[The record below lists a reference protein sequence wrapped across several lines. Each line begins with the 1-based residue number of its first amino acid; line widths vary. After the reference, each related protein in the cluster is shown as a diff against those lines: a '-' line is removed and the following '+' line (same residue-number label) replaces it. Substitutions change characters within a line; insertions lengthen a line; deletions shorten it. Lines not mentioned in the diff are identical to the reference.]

1 MKKMPPEIGTLI
13 QEFASDKIGVHPTAQ
28 LMHTLRMFDLC
39 ERQCFKMVMCD
50 FESPEFFTVVRD
62 GELVRVCS
70 LIFHYKVG
78 GDAYRGYGGPA

>member
-1 MKKMPPEIGTLI
+1 MGKIPPEIRTLI
-13 QEFASDKIGVHPTAQ
+13 QESASDRIGIHPTAK
-28 LMHTLRMFDLC
+28 LIHSLRMFDLC
-39 ERQCFKMVMCD
+39 ERQCFKMVICD

-70 LIFHYKVG
+70 LIFHYKEE